1 MDKNSNFKLIY
12 QNKQIIYVKIHQT
25 LKLYGKVIG
34 WFRIWAMWMWESRW
48 VMTKKVHSYFLPLVK
63 LTSYDVVNVDAN
75 SMNITKMV
83 LFNFIKET

>member
-1 MDKNSNFKLIY
+1 
-12 QNKQIIYVKIHQT
+12 
-25 LKLYGKVIG
+25 
-34 WFRIWAMWMWESRW
+34 
-48 VMTKKVHSYFLPLVK
+48 MTKKVHSYFLPLVK